1 MSNITFTIIGL
12 IMIAAAFPLSKLEK
26 SGGTFGGFGP
36 GITIKYGRLLALI
49 AGIAGAAL
57 IFKGAGA
64 F

>member
-1 MSNITFTIIGL
+1 MSNTTLTIIGL
-12 IMIAAAFPLSKLEK
+12 LLIAAAFPLSKLELYL
-26 SGGTFGGFGP
+26 SSWVGP

>member
-1 MSNITFTIIGL
+1 MNNITFTILGL
-12 IMIAAAFPLSKLEK
+12 ILIVAAFPLSKLQK
-26 SGGTFGGFGP
+26 HGGTFGGMGP
-36 GITIKYGRLLALI
+36 GFTFNYGRLLALI